1 MRKVKLSNCG
11 DFILT
16 PKLSTNELSPNNYIT
31 TDNMLPNKAGIEKI
45 SNIPSNLNVTQFVKN
60 DILLSNIRPYF
71 KKIWLA
77 KFSGGCS
84 ADVLIFRTNNNYD
97 SSYIKYCLS
106 QDSFFIYNMAGA
118 KGSKMPRGDK
128 QHILNFELLDFDL
141 MTQKKIGNLLKAID
155 EKIDLNNKLNSELE
169 KTAKELYDYWFVQFD
184 FPDEKERPYKS
195 SGGKMVYSQ
204 ELKREIPFGWEV
216 IVLGEHITSLRGVSY
231 SSPDLIG
238 DGVPMINLACFT
250 PECTYKASG
259 IKSYSGKYTKDKV
272 LKPYDLVMCNTQQTD
287 LDPTKDII
295 GNCLLVP
302 NIFDKEIVSS
312 HHVNHIIFDND
323 DLKYILFGESKTTWF
338 HKFVSGLCS
347 GTNILGLDF
356 NGVCKYKIVKP
367 PKQILAKYA
376 KLILYIESQK
386 SVIIKENQ
394 QLTTLRDF
402 LLPLLMNGQVSFKK

>member
-155 EKIDLNNKLNSELE
+155 EKIDLNNKINSELE
-169 KTAKELYDYWFVQFD
+169 KIAKELYNYWFVQFD

-195 SGGKMVYSQ
+195 SGGKMVYNQ
-204 ELKREIPFGWEV
+204 ELKREIPYEWEV
-216 IVLGEHITSLRGVSY
+216 KTLNDCVTTIIDKRGVTPKKLGGDWVRNGIIALSAKIVKNNRLIHLDEANQVSKEMFEKWMKEKLQDGDILMTSEAPLGEFYYLVGNTNYCLSQRLFAIRANPAIVTHSYLFNELSEGHGFSQIIGKQSGSTVFGIRQDELR
-231 SSPDLIG
+231 
-238 DGVPMINLACFT
+238 
-250 PECTYKASG
+250 
-259 IKSYSGKYTKDKV
+259 KV
-272 LKPYDLVMCNTQQTD
+272 LV
-287 LDPTKDII
+287 I
-295 GNCLLVP
+295 VP
-302 NIFDKEIVSS
+302 NIEIQKRFTQIVLPNYRLLRKLETENLELVS
-312 HHVNHIIFDND
+312 
-323 DLKYILFGESKTTWF
+323 
-338 HKFVSGLCS
+338 
-347 GTNILGLDF
+347 
-356 NGVCKYKIVKP
+356 
-367 PKQILAKYA
+367 
-376 KLILYIESQK
+376 
-386 SVIIKENQ
+386 
-394 QLTTLRDF
+394 LRDY
-402 LLPLLMNGQVSFKK
+402 LLPLLMNGQVSFKN

>member
-1 MRKVKLSNCG
+1 
-11 DFILT
+11 
-16 PKLSTNELSPNNYIT
+16 
-31 TDNMLPNKAGIEKI
+31 
-45 SNIPSNLNVTQFVKN
+45 
-60 DILLSNIRPYF
+60 
-71 KKIWLA
+71 
-77 KFSGGCS
+77 
-84 ADVLIFRTNNNYD
+84 
-97 SSYIKYCLS
+97 
-106 QDSFFIYNMAGA
+106 
-118 KGSKMPRGDK
+118 
-128 QHILNFELLDFDL
+128 
-141 MTQKKIGNLLKAID
+141 
-155 EKIDLNNKLNSELE
+155 
-169 KTAKELYDYWFVQFD
+169 
-184 FPDEKERPYKS
+184 
-195 SGGKMVYSQ
+195 MVYSQ
-204 ELKREIPFGWEV
+204 ELKREIPYGWEV

-231 SSPDLIG
+231 SSPDLNG

-302 NIFDKEIVSS
+302 NIFDKDIVSS

-367 PKQILAKYA
+367 PKQILSKYA
-376 KLILYIESQK
+376 TLILNIESQK